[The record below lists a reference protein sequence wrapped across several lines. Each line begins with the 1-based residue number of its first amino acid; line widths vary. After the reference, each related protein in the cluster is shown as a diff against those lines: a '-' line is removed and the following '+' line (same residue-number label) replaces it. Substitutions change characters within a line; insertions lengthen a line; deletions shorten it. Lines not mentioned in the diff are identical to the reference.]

1 MPSPISSLCWRR
13 WALCLALP
21 LLTPALALSASGCD
35 AKDEGAEQAERVP
48 RVRIAEVVEL
58 TPELGSRH
66 LVLLEPWRRA
76 QLSPRYGGQIAE
88 LLVEEQ
94 NEVAEGDLLVRL
106 VDTDARGSL
115 ITAQASR
122 TSAEKRLDDLERQLE
137 DAREL
142 LASGA
147 GTRREVERLE
157 TEIAT
162 TRASVRSAAGQII
175 QSRDRKSANA
185 ITAPFSGVITSL
197 DAQLGEYAAPGAPLM
212 TLSELDPLRLDVPLS
227 QPEMVVHL
235 RQGLRFEALIRGEVV
250 PVEVEWIAR
259 EAEAGSNTFP
269 ARLRVANAD
278 KQLRAGEAVEVRVR
292 GVERDSV
299 LVVPPTAV
307 RWDAGKA
314 YVLRASSSGS
324 GEAAR
329 ETLERVEIRVHED
342 VGGGVAVSG
351 PLAAGERVVS
361 SGPATLVD
369 GDQAIHVPLAAGPP
383 APALVEADPPA
394 AAPAQAGAET
404 PPREAP
410 QG

>member
-1 MPSPISSLCWRR
+1 M
-13 WALCLALP
+13 
-21 LLTPALALSASGCD
+21 
-35 AKDEGAEQAERVP
+35 P
-48 RVRIAEVVEL
+48 RVRIAEVVEV

-76 QLSPRYGGQIAE
+76 QLSPRYGGQVAE
-88 LLVEEQ
+88 LLVMQ
-94 NEVAEGDLLVRL
+94 QTEVAQGDLLVRL

-122 TSAEKRLDDLERQLE
+122 TSAEKRLADLERQLE

-142 LASGA
+142 FASGA
-147 GTRREVERLE
+147 GTQREVERLE

-235 RQGLRFEALIRGEVV
+235 REGLSFEAVIRGEVV

-269 ARLRVANAD
+269 ARLRVANTD

-292 GVERDSV
+292 GVEREPV
-299 LVVPPTAV
+299 LVVPATAV
-307 RWDAGKA
+307 RWDAGQA
-314 YVLRASSSGS
+314 YVLRATSSGAKD
-324 GEAAR
+324 AAR
-329 ETLERVEIRVHED
+329 ETLERVDIDVHED
-342 VGGGVAVSG
+342 ARGGVAVSG
-351 PLAAGERVVS
+351 PLAAGQRVVS
-361 SGPATLVD
+361 SGPSTLVD
-369 GDQAIHVPLAAGPP
+369 GDQAIYVPYADGAGPP
-383 APALVEADPPA
+383 QAKAAPEAK
-394 AAPAQAGAET
+394 AAPAAEAPTQT
-404 PPREAP
+404 PPNEAEK
-410 QG
+410 G